1 MNNLRPQYVNTQA
14 VFDVIAERARQVE
27 GEGWSPEH
35 DDEHDGGEIAQAAA
49 AYCEHAVNQDA
60 NLPGFWPWD
69 EAWWKP
75 RTPREDLVRA
85 GALILAE
92 IERIDR
98 ASDAR
103 ERAQDFDRPAQLL

>member
-1 MNNLRPQYVNTQA
+1 MNNLRRQYVNTQA

-35 DDEHDGGEIAQAAA
+35 DDAHGDGSIAAA
-49 AYCEHAVNQDA
+49 ASCYARDA
-60 NLPGFWPWD
+60 ALRARGLPGLREGVPLDWPW
-69 EAWWKP
+69 ARSWWKP
-75 RTPREDLVRA
+75 RDERANLVRA

-98 ASDAR
+98 AKAR
-103 ERAQDFDRPAQLL
+103 EVKP